1 MGENAMLKYHK
12 GVREE
17 DITFKE
23 NRKKNC
29 WVVQLFFKKSLSSL
43 RLSTEAKSLIL
54 VNFLKIYCL
63 VYKGVVWIM
72 QASIS
77 DNSWEFKNYLV
88 YKEFLRFFELGT
100 QKAVEE
106 VK

>member
-1 MGENAMLKYHK
+1 MLKYHK
-12 GVREE
+12 GVSGVGTME

-23 NRKKNC
+23 NKKKTFETTRIFS
-29 WVVQLFFKKSLSSL
+29 QISLSSL

-54 VNFLKIYCL
+54 VNFLEIYRL
-63 VYKGVVWIM
+63 VYKLVSWIT

-77 DNSWEFKNYLV
+77 DNSSEFKNYLV